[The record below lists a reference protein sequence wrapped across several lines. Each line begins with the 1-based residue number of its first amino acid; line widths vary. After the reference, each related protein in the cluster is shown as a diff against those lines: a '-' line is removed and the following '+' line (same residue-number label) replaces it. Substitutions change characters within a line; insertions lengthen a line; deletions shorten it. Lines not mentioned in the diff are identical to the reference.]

1 MLTSSVAKS
10 VLIVEPNSDL
20 EKPYSFLDQKKF
32 QITRV
37 SNSLTASYELQK
49 SNFDLVFLSC
59 SFSNKKILNFLESL
73 KLAGS
78 TRIIPLILVVDLSQ
92 PYSIV
97 PGLTWNNQLGLLSS
111 ISSEKELQIN
121 LSKLL

>member
-1 MLTSSVAKS
+1 MLTSSAAKS
-10 VLIVEPNSDL
+10 ILIVEPNSDL
-20 EKPYSFLDQKKF
+20 EKPYSFLDQKIF

-37 SNSLTASYELQK
+37 NNSLTASYELQK
-49 SNFDLVFLSC
+49 SSFDLVFLSC

-73 KLAGS
+73 KLAGN
-78 TRIIPLILVVDLSQ
+78 TKIIPLILVVDLSQ

-97 PGLTWNNQLGLLSS
+97 PGLTWNNQLSLLSS
-111 ISSEKELQIN
+111 ISSDKELQTN